1 MSRSSKNINWAEMM
15 EKFEIYNG
23 KIVDFCNEN
32 NIIPQQLY
40 RRRKKL
46 DKSSIQTFHAIDVS
60 RPAAIDNPNEEIRIE
75 IGNTR
80 IYIPK
85 GDKSTLMYILKEL
98 II

>member
-1 MSRSSKNINWAEMM
+1 MI

-32 NIIPQQLY
+32 NITPQQLY
-40 RRRKKL
+40 RKRKKL
-46 DKSSIQTFHAIDVS
+46 DKSPIQTFHAIDVL

-75 IGNTR
+75 IGNAR

-85 GDKSTLMYILKEL
+85 EDKATLAYILKEL
-98 II
+98 IIC